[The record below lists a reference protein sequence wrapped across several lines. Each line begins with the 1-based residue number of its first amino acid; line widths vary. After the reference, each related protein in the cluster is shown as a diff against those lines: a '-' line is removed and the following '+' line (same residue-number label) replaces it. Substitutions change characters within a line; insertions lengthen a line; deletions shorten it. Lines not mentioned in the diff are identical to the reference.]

1 MWNFNGTKIFASKM
15 WIPEKL
21 FESIRNNI
29 VLILISISGPG
40 ICLYICVCEE
50 QKIDSAN
57 FTIYNILEFFKYRLK
72 NDKFLTWI
80 FLKKLVSISILIL
93 MIIVEC
99 DTFFFHYVRC
109 WRWNLFFAFHFD
121 KGNECEQFL
130 YSSCPIK
137 AVHCLLQ
144 NVLSFNI
151 PYSTPTLRW
160 GIVKQLPHLNS

>member
-29 VLILISISGPG
+29 VLILISKSGPG

-57 FTIYNILEFFKYRLK
+57 FTIYNILEF
-72 NDKFLTWI
+72 

-109 WRWNLFFAFHFD
+109 WRWNLFLAFHFD
-121 KGNECEQFL
+121 KVMNVSSFYILHAQLWPCIVCSKMSLASIFL
-130 YSSCPIK
+130 IQPR
-137 AVHCLLQ
+137 
-144 NVLSFNI
+144 
-151 PYSTPTLRW
+151 RW
-160 GIVKQLPHLNS
+160 GGA

>member
-21 FESIRNNI
+21 FESNNYLLRNNI

-40 ICLYICVCEE
+40 ICIYICVCEE

-99 DTFFFHYVRC
+99 DTFFFTMYGVGDETYFS
-109 WRWNLFFAFHFD
+109 LFILIKVMNVSSFYILHAQLRPCIVCS
-121 KGNECEQFL
+121 KMSLVSIFL
-130 YSSCPIK
+130 IQPR
-137 AVHCLLQ
+137 
-144 NVLSFNI
+144 
-151 PYSTPTLRW
+151 RW
-160 GIVKQLPHLNS
+160 GEA